1 MRQNLKKTNK
11 NEITMKKIAFVMTLM
26 AAMVISLSSCGG
38 KTQPVPF
45 DNGDSTD
52 MSGMQDPTVY
62 GVCGEGTAMN
72 TLQIITDLGDTI
84 QLDIN
89 YARENNQI
97 FGGLQA
103 GDRMAVVPN
112 DKKTEALIVVNQ
124 AALLGNWVMPNPLDG
139 SDEVGFRIKEGGI
152 VEGIQQSS
160 ITYKTWRL
168 VQGKLELVDV
178 REGGG
183 EEEEIILYNIVRLTP
198 DSLILKEGED
208 TYEYGRQQQKKLDSD
223 IKLEEA
229 SEDDY
234 KI

>member
-1 MRQNLKKTNK
+1 
-11 NEITMKKIAFVMTLM
+11 MKKFSIIMTLVS
-26 AAMVISLSSCGG
+26 AVVFTISSCGG
-38 KTQPVPF
+38 KTQQVPF

-52 MSGMQDPTVY
+52 MNGTQDPTIY

-72 TLQIITDLGDTI
+72 TLQVVTDLGDTI
-84 QLDIN
+84 QMDIT
-89 YARENNQI
+89 YARENNQV
-97 FGGLQA
+97 FGGLQV
-103 GDRMAVVPN
+103 GDRMAIVPN
-112 DKKTEALIVVNQ
+112 AKKTEALVVINQ

-152 VEGIQQSS
+152 VEGIEQSS
-160 ITYKTWRL
+160 LTYKTWRL
-168 VQGKLELVDV
+168 VRGKLELVDV

-183 EEEEIILYNIVRLTP
+183 EEEEVTLYDLVRLTP
-198 DSLILKEGED
+198 DSLILKDSED
-208 TYEYGRQQQKKLDSD
+208 IYEYGRQQLKKPDSD

>member
-1 MRQNLKKTNK
+1 
-11 NEITMKKIAFVMTLM
+11 MTLAVAVVLSM
-26 AAMVISLSSCGG
+26 SSCGG
-38 KTQPVPF
+38 KTRPVPF
-45 DNGDSTD
+45 DSGDSTD
-52 MSGMQDPTVY
+52 MSAMQDPTIY
-62 GVCGEGTAMN
+62 GICGEGTAMN
-72 TLQIITDLGDTI
+72 TLQIVTDLGDTI
-84 QLDIN
+84 RLDIT
-89 YARENNQI
+89 YARDNNQV

-112 DKKTEALIVVNQ
+112 AKKTEALMVINQ

-152 VEGIQQSS
+152 VEGIEQSS

-168 VQGKLELVDV
+168 VRGKLELVDI

-183 EEEEIILYNIVRLTP
+183 EEEEITLYDIVKVTP
-198 DSLILKEGED
+198 DSLIIKDSED

-229 SEDDY
+229 SEEDY

>member
-1 MRQNLKKTNK
+1 
-11 NEITMKKIAFVMTLM
+11 MKRFSWIVLTIVAVVMT
-26 AAMVISLSSCGG
+26 ICSCGG

-52 MSGMQDPTVY
+52 MSALQDPTIY
-62 GVCGEGTAMN
+62 GICGEGSAMN
-72 TLQIITDLGDTI
+72 TLQVVTDLGDTI
-84 QLDIN
+84 QLDIT
-89 YARENNQI
+89 YARENNKV

-112 DKKTEALIVVNQ
+112 AKKTEALIVINQ

-152 VEGIQQSS
+152 VEGIEQSTL
-160 ITYKTWRL
+160 TYKTWRL
-168 VQGKLELVDV
+168 IRGKLELVAV

-183 EEEEIILYNIVRLTP
+183 EDEEIGLYDIVTLAP
-198 DSLILKEGED
+198 DSLILKEGD
-208 TYEYGRQQQKKLDSD
+208 DLYEYGRQQMKKPDSD

>member
-1 MRQNLKKTNK
+1 
-11 NEITMKKIAFVMTLM
+11 MKKILFVAIVFIVVVMT
-26 AAMVISLSSCGG
+26 VSSCGG
-38 KTQPVPF
+38 KSQPVPF

-52 MSGMQDPTVY
+52 MSAMQDPTIY
-62 GVCGEGTAMN
+62 GICGEGSAMN
-72 TLQIITDLGDTI
+72 TLQIVTDLGDTVL
-84 QLDIN
+84 LDIT
-89 YARENNQI
+89 YARENNKV

-112 DKKTEALIVVNQ
+112 AKKTEALIVINQ

-152 VEGIQQSS
+152 VEGIEQSAL
-160 ITYKTWRL
+160 TYKTWRL
-168 VQGKLELVDV
+168 VRGKLELVSV

-183 EEEEIILYNIVRLTP
+183 DEEEIGLYDIVTLAP
-198 DSLILKEGED
+198 DSLVLKEGD
-208 TYEYGRQQQKKLDSD
+208 DLYEYGRQQLKKPDSD

>member
-1 MRQNLKKTNK
+1 
-11 NEITMKKIAFVMTLM
+11 MKKFSIIMTLVS
-26 AAMVISLSSCGG
+26 AVVFTISSCGG
-38 KTQPVPF
+38 KTQQVPF

-52 MSGMQDPTVY
+52 MNGTQDPTIY

-72 TLQIITDLGDTI
+72 TLQVVTDLGDTI
-84 QLDIN
+84 QMDIT
-89 YARENNQI
+89 YARENNQV
-97 FGGLQA
+97 FGGLQV

-112 DKKTEALIVVNQ
+112 AKKTEALVVINQ

-152 VEGIQQSS
+152 VEGIEQSS
-160 ITYKTWRL
+160 LTYKTWRL
-168 VQGKLELVDV
+168 VRGKLELVDV

-183 EEEEIILYNIVRLTP
+183 EEEEVTLYDLVRLTP
-198 DSLILKEGED
+198 DSLILKDSED
-208 TYEYGRQQQKKLDSD
+208 IYEYGRQQLKKPDSD

>member
-1 MRQNLKKTNK
+1 
-11 NEITMKKIAFVMTLM
+11 MKKFSIIMTLVS
-26 AAMVISLSSCGG
+26 AVVFTISSCGG
-38 KTQPVPF
+38 KTQQVPF

-52 MSGMQDPTVY
+52 MNATQDPTIY

-72 TLQIITDLGDTI
+72 TLQIVTDLGDTI
-84 QLDIN
+84 QMDIT
-89 YARENNQI
+89 YARENNQV
-97 FGGLQA
+97 FGGLQV
-103 GDRMAVVPN
+103 GDRMAIVPN
-112 DKKTEALIVVNQ
+112 AKKTEALVVINQ

-152 VEGIQQSS
+152 VEGIEQSS
-160 ITYKTWRL
+160 LTYKTWRL
-168 VQGKLELVDV
+168 VRGKLELVDV

-183 EEEEIILYNIVRLTP
+183 EEEEVTLYDLVRLTP
-198 DSLILKEGED
+198 DSLILKDSED
-208 TYEYGRQQQKKLDSD
+208 IYEYGRQQLKKPDSD

>member
-1 MRQNLKKTNK
+1 
-11 NEITMKKIAFVMTLM
+11 MKKIVFVSMLMTTIVVMT
-26 AAMVISLSSCGG
+26 SCGG

-52 MSGMQDPTVY
+52 MSAMQDPTIY
-62 GVCGEGTAMN
+62 GICGESTAMN
-72 TLQIITDLGDTI
+72 TLQVVTDLGDTI
-84 QLDIN
+84 QLDIT
-89 YARENNQI
+89 YARENNQV

-112 DKKTEALIVVNQ
+112 AKKTEALIVINQ

-139 SDEVGFRIKEGGI
+139 SDEVGFKIKEGGI
-152 VEGIQQSS
+152 VEGIEQSTLS
-160 ITYKTWRL
+160 YKTWRL
-168 VQGKLELVDV
+168 VRGKLELVDV
-178 REGGG
+178 REGAG
-183 EEEEIILYNIVRLTP
+183 EEEEVNLYDIVRLSP
-198 DSLILKEGED
+198 DSLILKDGED
-208 TYEYGRQQQKKLDSD
+208 TYEYGRQQLKKPDSD

>member
-1 MRQNLKKTNK
+1 
-11 NEITMKKIAFVMTLM
+11 MKKFSIIMTLVS
-26 AAMVISLSSCGG
+26 AVVFTISSCGG
-38 KTQPVPF
+38 KTQQVPF

-52 MSGMQDPTVY
+52 MNATQDPTIY

-72 TLQIITDLGDTI
+72 TLQVVTDLGDTI
-84 QLDIN
+84 QMDIT
-89 YARENNQI
+89 YARENNQV
-97 FGGLQA
+97 FGGLQV
-103 GDRMAVVPN
+103 GDRMAIVPN
-112 DKKTEALIVVNQ
+112 AKKTEALVVINQ

-152 VEGIQQSS
+152 VEGIEQSS
-160 ITYKTWRL
+160 LTYKTWRL
-168 VQGKLELVDV
+168 VRGKLELVDV

-183 EEEEIILYNIVRLTP
+183 EEEEVTLYDFVRLTP
-198 DSLILKEGED
+198 DSLILKDSED
-208 TYEYGRQQQKKLDSD
+208 IYEYGRQQLKKPDSD

>member
-1 MRQNLKKTNK
+1 
-11 NEITMKKIAFVMTLM
+11 MKRFSWIVLTIVAVVMT
-26 AAMVISLSSCGG
+26 ICSCGG

-52 MSGMQDPTVY
+52 MSALQDPTIY
-62 GVCGEGTAMN
+62 GICGEGSAMN
-72 TLQIITDLGDTI
+72 TLQVVTDLGDTI
-84 QLDIN
+84 QLDIT
-89 YARENNQI
+89 YARENNKV

-112 DKKTEALIVVNQ
+112 AKKTEALIVINQ

-139 SDEVGFRIKEGGI
+139 SDEVGFRINEGGI
-152 VEGIQQSS
+152 VEGIEQSTL
-160 ITYKTWRL
+160 TYKTWRL
-168 VQGKLELVDV
+168 IRGKLELVAV

-183 EEEEIILYNIVRLTP
+183 EDEEIGLYDIVTLAP
-198 DSLILKEGED
+198 DSLILKEGD
-208 TYEYGRQQQKKLDSD
+208 DLYEYGRQQMKKPDSD

>member
-1 MRQNLKKTNK
+1 
-11 NEITMKKIAFVMTLM
+11 MKKIAFVMTLAVAVVLSM
-26 AAMVISLSSCGG
+26 SSCGG
-38 KTQPVPF
+38 KTRPVPF
-45 DNGDSTD
+45 DSGDSTD
-52 MSGMQDPTVY
+52 MSAMQDPTIY
-62 GVCGEGTAMN
+62 GICGDGTAMN
-72 TLQIITDLGDTI
+72 TLQIVTDLGDTI
-84 QLDIN
+84 RLDIT
-89 YARENNQI
+89 YARDNNQV

-112 DKKTEALIVVNQ
+112 AKKTEALMVINQ

-152 VEGIQQSS
+152 VEGIEQSS

-168 VQGKLELVDV
+168 VRGKLELVDI

-183 EEEEIILYNIVRLTP
+183 EEEEITLYDIVKVTP
-198 DSLILKEGED
+198 DSLIIKDSED

-229 SEDDY
+229 SEEDY

>member
-1 MRQNLKKTNK
+1 
-11 NEITMKKIAFVMTLM
+11 MKKIVFVSMLMTTIVVMT
-26 AAMVISLSSCGG
+26 SCGG

-52 MSGMQDPTVY
+52 MNATQDPTIY

-72 TLQIITDLGDTI
+72 TLQVVTDLGDTI
-84 QLDIN
+84 QMDIT
-89 YARENNQI
+89 YARENNQV
-97 FGGLQA
+97 FGGLQV
-103 GDRMAVVPN
+103 GDRMAIVPN
-112 DKKTEALIVVNQ
+112 AKKTEALVVINQ

-152 VEGIQQSS
+152 VEGIEQSS
-160 ITYKTWRL
+160 LTYKTWRL
-168 VQGKLELVDV
+168 VRGKLELVDV

-183 EEEEIILYNIVRLTP
+183 EEEEVTLYDLVRLTP
-198 DSLILKEGED
+198 DSLILKDSED
-208 TYEYGRQQQKKLDSD
+208 IYEYGRQQLKKPDSD

>member
-1 MRQNLKKTNK
+1 
-11 NEITMKKIAFVMTLM
+11 MKRFSWIVLTIVAVVMT
-26 AAMVISLSSCGG
+26 ICSCGG

-52 MSGMQDPTVY
+52 MSALQDPTIY
-62 GVCGEGTAMN
+62 GICGEGSAMN
-72 TLQIITDLGDTI
+72 TLQVVTDLGDTI
-84 QLDIN
+84 QLDIT
-89 YARENNQI
+89 YARENNKV

-112 DKKTEALIVVNQ
+112 AKKTEALIVINQ

-139 SDEVGFRIKEGGI
+139 SDEIGFRINEGGI
-152 VEGIQQSS
+152 VEGIEQSTL
-160 ITYKTWRL
+160 TYKTWRL
-168 VQGKLELVDV
+168 IRGKLELVAV

-183 EEEEIILYNIVRLTP
+183 EDEEIGLYDIVTLAP
-198 DSLILKEGED
+198 DSLILKEGD
-208 TYEYGRQQQKKLDSD
+208 DLYEYGRQQMKKPDSD

>member
-1 MRQNLKKTNK
+1 
-11 NEITMKKIAFVMTLM
+11 MKRFSWIVLTIVAVVMT
-26 AAMVISLSSCGG
+26 ICSCGG

-52 MSGMQDPTVY
+52 MSALQDPTIY
-62 GVCGEGTAMN
+62 GICGEGSAMN
-72 TLQIITDLGDTI
+72 TMQVVTDLGDTI
-84 QLDIN
+84 QLDIT
-89 YARENNQI
+89 YARENNKV

-112 DKKTEALIVVNQ
+112 AKKTEALIVINQ

-152 VEGIQQSS
+152 VEGIEQSTL
-160 ITYKTWRL
+160 TYKTWRL
-168 VQGKLELVDV
+168 IRGKLELVAV

-183 EEEEIILYNIVRLTP
+183 EDEEIGLYDIVTLAP
-198 DSLILKEGED
+198 DSLILKEGD
-208 TYEYGRQQQKKLDSD
+208 DLYEYGRQQMKKPDSD

>member
-1 MRQNLKKTNK
+1 
-11 NEITMKKIAFVMTLM
+11 MKKFSIIMTLVS
-26 AAMVISLSSCGG
+26 AVVFTISSCGG
-38 KTQPVPF
+38 KTQQVPF

-52 MSGMQDPTVY
+52 MNATQDPTIY

-72 TLQIITDLGDTI
+72 TLQVVTDLGDTI
-84 QLDIN
+84 QMDIT
-89 YARENNQI
+89 YARENNQV
-97 FGGLQA
+97 FGGLQV

-112 DKKTEALIVVNQ
+112 AKKTEALVVINQ

-152 VEGIQQSS
+152 VEGIEQSS
-160 ITYKTWRL
+160 LTYKTWRL
-168 VQGKLELVDV
+168 VRGKLELVDV

-183 EEEEIILYNIVRLTP
+183 EEEEVTLYDLVRLTP
-198 DSLILKEGED
+198 DSLILKDSED
-208 TYEYGRQQQKKLDSD
+208 IYEYGRQQLKKPDSD

>member
-1 MRQNLKKTNK
+1 
-11 NEITMKKIAFVMTLM
+11 MKKFSIIMTLVS
-26 AAMVISLSSCGG
+26 AVVFTISSCGG
-38 KTQPVPF
+38 KTQQVPF

-52 MSGMQDPTVY
+52 MNATQDPTIY

-72 TLQIITDLGDTI
+72 TLQVVTDLGDTI
-84 QLDIN
+84 QMDIT
-89 YARENNQI
+89 YARENNQV
-97 FGGLQA
+97 FGGLQV
-103 GDRMAVVPN
+103 GDRMAIVPN
-112 DKKTEALIVVNQ
+112 AKKTEALVVINQ

-152 VEGIQQSS
+152 VEGIEQSS
-160 ITYKTWRL
+160 LTYKTWRL
-168 VQGKLELVDV
+168 VRGKLELVDV

-183 EEEEIILYNIVRLTP
+183 EEEEVTLYDLVRLTP
-198 DSLILKEGED
+198 DSLILKDSED
-208 TYEYGRQQQKKLDSD
+208 IYEYGRQQLKKPDSD